1 MDIITFSEGLQKR
14 LTEFESTESTTDLT
28 QTGKVLSFVHQLLHE
43 LKTFTL
49 TYAFKDTNEEIHFF
63 KNTKPVL
70 LSQYYYYKRKFSI
83 QVFDAFRD
91 RKSRL
96 ENYNKVLR
104 KMQTYILNNRDFYE
118 YCISGNSYLDN
129 AYFKRTAV
137 PTILAINH
145 NEQFATGY
153 DIKLAKILA
162 NEMMKSYVQDCI
174 RTLQKD
180 GSTAA
185 TSSLIWTAPKTDLIE
200 LIYALHEVGAFN
212 NSTSDVRRIVETM
225 EALFNINLGNYYRAF
240 LGIRM
245 RKTGQTAF
253 LDKMKE
259 RLIQRINTLEER

>member
-1 MDIITFSEGLQKR
+1 MDITTFAEGLQNR

-49 TYAFKDTNEEIHFF
+49 TYTFQGAVEEIHFF

-70 LSQYYYYKRKFSI
+70 LSQYYYYKRKFAI

-96 ENYNKVLR
+96 ENYNKTLR
-104 KMQTYILNNRDFYE
+104 KMQTYILSNRDFYE

-129 AYFKRTAV
+129 AYFKRSAV
-137 PTILAINH
+137 PTVLAINH
-145 NEQFATGY
+145 DQQFATGF
-153 DIKLAKILA
+153 DIKLSKILA
-162 NEMMKSYVQDCI
+162 NEMIKSYVQDCI

-180 GSTAA
+180 NSTSAQ
-185 TSSLIWTAPKTDLIE
+185 SSLTWTAPKTDLVE

-225 EALFNINLGNYYRAF
+225 EALFNVNLGNYYRTF

-253 LDKMKE
+253 LDQLKG
-259 RLIQRINTLEER
+259 RLMQRMSEMEGK